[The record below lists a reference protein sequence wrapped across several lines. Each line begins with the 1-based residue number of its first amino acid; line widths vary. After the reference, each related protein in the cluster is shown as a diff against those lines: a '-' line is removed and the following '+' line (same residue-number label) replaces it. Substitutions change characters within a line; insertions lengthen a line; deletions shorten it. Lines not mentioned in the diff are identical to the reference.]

1 MMRKYSTA
9 AIAALLFTIAS
20 GVPHA
25 IVAQTKA
32 AAPTTAA
39 TSKQPAL
46 NDMDCRTLRRLGGD
60 ERAFTLLYMHGFIS
74 GKTNLMLLPT
84 DELAAATDRAIDRC
98 IDKPNDK
105 LLQVF
110 ERARNAR

>member
-1 MMRKYSTA
+1 MRKYSTA

-25 IVAQTKA
+25 VVAQTKA

-39 TSKQPAL
+39 APKQPAL
-46 NDMDCRTLRRLGGD
+46 NDLDCRTLLRLGGD
-60 ERAFTLLYMHGFIS
+60 ERAFTILYMHGFIS
-74 GKTNLMLLPT
+74 GKTNQLLLPA
-84 DELAAATDRAIDRC
+84 DELAATTDKIVDHC

-105 LLQVF
+105 LLPVF
-110 ERARNAR
+110 EQYRKAR